1 MLLDYFEI
9 KNKYNINATGI
20 IHIGGHYG
28 EEIDTYLKDGDV
40 KHIVLFEAD
49 ADNYKI
55 LKNKVDTLNT
65 NVEIHAI
72 HKGLGPF
79 TCEMTLYRETENN
92 GQSNSVLK
100 PKIHLQQYPGIV
112 FHNEVKIKLDPLDRY
127 ECSPVFNFI
136 NIDIQG
142 FELEALR
149 GARKTLQNVKWIMS
163 EVNRAEVYENCAQVD
178 EMDEFLS
185 KYGFQRVETRWDG
198 QTWGDALYV
207 KN

>member
-1 MLLDYFEI
+1 M
-9 KNKYNINATGI
+9 NVTGV

-28 EEIDTYLKDGDV
+28 EEIDTYLKDVGIR
-40 KHIVLFEAD
+40 HIVLFEAD
-49 ADNYKI
+49 SDNYKI
-55 LKNKVDTLNT
+55 LKEKIDNLKTD
-65 NVEIHAI
+65 VEIHAI

-79 TCEMTLYRETENN
+79 SCEMTLYRETENN

-112 FHNEVKIKLDPLDRY
+112 FNNKVQIKIEPLDRY
-127 ECSPVFNFI
+127 ECSPVFNFM

-149 GARKTLQNVKWIMS
+149 GARKTLQNIKWIMC
-163 EVNRAEVYENCAQVD
+163 EVNRAEVYENCAQVE
-178 EMDEFLS
+178 EMDEFLG
-185 KYGFQRVETRWDG
+185 KYGFNRVETRWDG